1 VQATEVLVRAEGSLM
16 CSGQKHTLAFFVLLH
31 VFLCKAELLTLV
43 DVQIDLMPDVCDDGR
58 ALDAVRMS

>member
-1 VQATEVLVRAEGSLM
+1 M